1 MEGDE
6 VIVWVVGVDVGGV
19 WMVVWM
25 MVWVVVWMVVLK
37 VVGTKVNFIN

>member
-6 VIVWVVGVDVGGV
+6 VTVWVVGVDVGGV

-37 VVGTKVNFIN
+37 VVSTKVNFIN